1 MIGPIELLIILLIVV
16 LLFTS
21 HKLPDVLGDLGK
33 AVTRFKQGLQ
43 GKDDPD
49 DRDRK
54 S

>member
-1 MIGPIELLIILLIVV
+1 MIGPVELLITLLIIV

-21 HKLPDVLGDLGK
+21 HKLPGVMGDIGK
-33 AVTRFKQGLQ
+33 AVTRFKQGMS
-43 GKDDPD
+43 GKDDPE